1 MILGQTFLIKT
12 RFSNKEQTK
21 QVYNINLL
29 TVAYLKN
36 AHHHQ
41 SPLKIVE
48 YPRKCNWI
56 LNSPRQLI
64 PGYQTR
70 DPPHRSFHL
79 EQSLYLHSRVTQF
92 LHRCT
97 LECDLAPEHF

>member
-64 PGYQTR
+64 LGYQ
-70 DPPHRSFHL
+70 DPGPAAPQFSF
-79 EQSLYLHSRVTQF
+79 RAVT
-92 LHRCT
+92 LLT
-97 LECDLAPEHF
+97 L